1 MRREILI
8 EGGAGE
14 IRIALLE
21 DDLLSELFID
31 RVRSQGASGNIYKG
45 RVTSILPGMQSAF
58 VDVGLERNA
67 FLYVEDAPGGRGVV
81 GLERD
86 IAGTP
91 PAAERPRI
99 EDLLSVGQEILVQVS
114 KDPVAQ
120 KGARITSHLALPG
133 RFLVFLPGVEHIG
146 VSRRIDEPEERDRL
160 RALLTEVRDA
170 LRLPG
175 GLIVRTVGKDRDRE
189 DFETDALSLRDTLT
203 EIQRRAASSPAP
215 AVLHEEAGALEKALR
230 DVFQAD
236 VEQVLVDDPLI
247 FERTL
252 EHLRRMQPEL
262 AGRLHMHTG
271 AALFEDRGVQRQI
284 ERALRPRVWLKSG
297 GHIVINPTEAL
308 VAIDV
313 NTGKFVGSRSLEETV
328 LATNLEAVQ
337 EIVRQIR
344 LRDLGGIIVVDFID
358 MEQES
363 SRERV
368 RETLQTELRKDRSRS
383 RVLQISEFGLVE
395 ITRQRTRRSLERILC
410 EPCPA
415 CRGSGRIKSAET
427 LFYDIVRA
435 ARRLLVGRDC
445 AALEVCVHPTLR
457 AYMEESAER
466 LLAAVGRPSLPIS
479 LRSDADLLPDQ
490 FTVEPQAL
498 LRP

>member
-8 EGGAGE
+8 EGAAGE

-21 DDLLSELFID
+21 DELLTELFID
-31 RVRSQGASGNIYKG
+31 RARTQGAAGNIYKG
-45 RVTSILPGMQSAF
+45 RVSSILPGMQSAF

-67 FLYVEDAPGGRGVV
+67 FLYVEDAPGGRG
-81 GLERD
+81 
-86 IAGTP
+86 AGGHALATDGPTP
-91 PAAERPRI
+91 VTGRPRI
-99 EDLLSVGQEILVQVS
+99 EDLLSVGEEILVQVS

-120 KGARITSHLALPG
+120 KGARITSQLALPG

-146 VSRRIDEPEERDRL
+146 VSRRIEEPEERDRL
-160 RALLTEVRDA
+160 KTLLSEVRDG
-170 LRLPG
+170 LHLPG
-175 GLIVRTVGKDRDRE
+175 GVIVRTVGKGRCRE
-189 DFETDALSLRDTLT
+189 DFEGDALSLRDTWV
-203 EIQRRAASSPAP
+203 EIERRAASGPAP
-215 AVLHEEAGALEKALR
+215 VVLHEEAGTLEKALR

-236 VEQVLVDDPLI
+236 VEQVLVDDSLV
-247 FERTL
+247 FERAL
-252 EHLRRMQPEL
+252 EHLRRMQPEM
-262 AGRLHMHTG
+262 AGRLHLHAG
-271 AALFEDRGVQRQI
+271 GALFEERGVQQQL

-358 MEQES
+358 MEEES

-368 RETLQTELRKDRSRS
+368 REALQAELRKDRARS

-410 EPCPA
+410 EPCSA
-415 CRGSGRIKSAET
+415 CRGSGRVKTAET
-427 LFYDIVRA
+427 LFYDIVRT
-435 ARRLLVGRDC
+435 ARRLLAGRPC
-445 AALEVCVHPTLR
+445 AALQVRVHPALR
-457 AYMEESAER
+457 AYLGESEER
-466 LLAAVGRPSLPIS
+466 LRAAVGQAGMPIS
-479 LRSDADLLPDQ
+479 LQVDTDLLPDQ
-490 FTVEPQAL
+490 FSVEPQA
-498 LRP
+498 